1 MQVRYQ
7 LRHRPNLWVVTAV
20 AATLRCYYI
29 SGQAMTTRYSV
40 AAGAVLSIGTTG
52 QSFHSRSRP

>member
-7 LRHRPNLWVVTAV
+7 LRHRPILWVITTA

-29 SGQAMTTRYSV
+29 SGEAMTNRYSV
-40 AAGAVLSIGTTG
+40 AAGAVLSIGTIG